1 MRALDFQRYRGA
13 HPSSFPRPSP
23 SKYRAVPPLGNTLYV
38 PASMPGPVSESL
50 GLRLLAVLALVLANA
65 FFVAAEFALVAAR
78 RTRIEAL
85 VRRGD
90 RKARTVQAAF
100 KDLYRQ
106 LSAAQLGITVASI
119 LLGYVAED
127 TVARL
132 FRDWFAALPPALEF
146 LTRGGIASTVAV
158 ALVSFL
164 HVVFGEQAP
173 KAWAITHPERTSRW
187 IAAPLIFF
195 SWITRPFTDLLNWS
209 ANRVVRLLGLKG
221 TSAELEAIHSPEELR
236 MLVEQSRQRGKLDAD
251 DARLLQG
258 VFEFSE
264 KTAREVMTP
273 RTEMVALPADLT
285 LEEAADQVAVAGRSR
300 YPVYGESLDDILGIV
315 HAKDILAGL
324 RSAKGGSLRA
334 VLRPAVFVPGTR
346 EVEDVLADMKRQKIH
361 LAIVLDEFG
370 GTAGLVTMEDLLEE
384 IVGQIYDE
392 YDRPSGELRSVPAG
406 VAPTIAG
413 SVPIREVNSAFGL
426 ELGEQDYTTIGGFLF
441 GAIGRLPRPGDQVA
455 VKGAVFEIVE
465 VEGRRVG
472 TVRVLRR
479 GSGAEA

>member
-1 MRALDFQRYRGA
+1 
-13 HPSSFPRPSP
+13 
-23 SKYRAVPPLGNTLYV
+23 
-38 PASMPGPVSESL
+38 MPGSLSESI
-50 GLRLLAVLALVLANA
+50 GVRLLAVVLLVLANA

-78 RTRIEAL
+78 RTRIDAL

-90 RKARTVQAAF
+90 RKAKTVQKALQ
-100 KDLYRQ
+100 DLYRQ

-119 LLGYVAED
+119 LLGYVSED
-127 TVARL
+127 TVAHL
-132 FRDWFAALPPALEF
+132 FREWFAMLPAALNV
-146 LTRGGIASTVAV
+146 LTRGGVASVVAV
-158 ALVSFL
+158 SLVSFL

-173 KAWAITHPERTSRW
+173 KSWAITYPEATSRW

-195 SWITRPFTDLLNWS
+195 SWITRPFTELLNRS
-209 ANRVVRLLGLKG
+209 ANRIVRLLGIKG
-221 TSAELEAIHSPEELR
+221 TTGELERVHSPEELR
-236 MLVEQSRQRGKLDAD
+236 MLVEQSRKTGRLDAD
-251 DARLLQG
+251 DARLLEG

-273 RTEMVALPADLT
+273 RTEIAALPIDLT

-300 YPVYGESLDDILGIV
+300 YPVYQESLDDIVGVV

-324 RSAKGGSLRA
+324 RSAKAGALRA

-392 YDRPSGELRSVPAG
+392 YDRPAAETQAAPGDGAPLLSGATPLR
-406 VAPTIAG
+406 T
-413 SVPIREVNSAFGL
+413 VNETYGL
-426 ELGEQDYTTIGGFLF
+426 KLDEADYTTIGGYLF
-441 GAIGRLPRPGDQVA
+441 GVLGRLPKVGDRVS
-455 VKGAVFEIVE
+455 VPGAVFEIVE
-465 VEGRRVG
+465 MDGRRVN
-472 TVRVLRR
+472 TARLQRIP
-479 GSGAEA
+479 GAERAT

>member
-1 MRALDFQRYRGA
+1 M
-13 HPSSFPRPSP
+13 
-23 SKYRAVPPLGNTLYV
+23 
-38 PASMPGPVSESL
+38 PASPSESL
-50 GLRLLAVLALVLANA
+50 GLRLLAVVLLVLANA

-90 RKARTVQAAF
+90 RKAKTVQSALQ
-100 KDLYRQ
+100 DLYRQ

-127 TVARL
+127 TVAHL
-132 FRDWFAALPPALEF
+132 FRGWFATLPRWLNF
-146 LTRGGIASTVAV
+146 LTRGGVASVVAV
-158 ALVSFL
+158 AVISFL

-187 IAAPLIFF
+187 IAAPLIVF

-209 ANRVVRLLGLKG
+209 ANRVVSVLGIKG
-221 TSAELEAIHSPEELR
+221 TSVEVDRVHSPEEIR
-236 MLVEQSRQRGKLDAD
+236 MLVAQSRKTGRLDAD
-251 DARLLQG
+251 DARLLEG

-273 RTEMVALPADLT
+273 RTDMVALPVDLT

-300 YPVYGESLDDILGIV
+300 YPVYAESLDDIVGLV
-315 HAKDILAGL
+315 HSKDILAGL
-324 RSAKGGSLRA
+324 RSAKGGTLRT

-392 YDRPSGELRSVPAG
+392 YDRPTAELRAAPGGTVPVLSGATP
-406 VAPTIAG
+406 V
-413 SVPIREVNSAFGL
+413 REVNEAYGL
-426 ELGEQDYTTIGGFLF
+426 ALDEKDYTTIGGYLF
-441 GAIGRLPRPGDQVA
+441 GALGRLPKVGDRVA

-465 VEGRRVG
+465 MDGRRVG
-472 TVRVLRR
+472 TLRLLQR
-479 GSGAEA
+479 AAPEETAK